1 MNVQPFLIGQDWIE
15 VRDGDPTAR
24 DIFKRHYSY
33 RPPEKRPSQPGTS
46 QCVVR
51 LDDETFG
58 QIRERAIREGTS
70 FAEQIRLLVE
80 WGLEADE

>member
-1 MNVQPFLIGQDWIE
+1 MIPHTQKRPV
-15 VRDGDPTAR
+15 AR
-24 DIFKRHYSY
+24 GA
-33 RPPEKRPSQPGTS
+33 KRPSQPGTS